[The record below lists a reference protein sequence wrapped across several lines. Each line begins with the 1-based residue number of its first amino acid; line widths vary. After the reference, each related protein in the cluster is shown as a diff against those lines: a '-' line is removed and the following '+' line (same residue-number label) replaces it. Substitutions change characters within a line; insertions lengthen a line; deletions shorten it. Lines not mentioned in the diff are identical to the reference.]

1 MLATMHPHEAADSD
15 SFFSQSGDRDGE
27 YHLGFGEDS
36 RPEATIGPDWES
48 IEKGVFG
55 RRQDC
60 DAAPN
65 DETGK
70 RKRIEGEIRALKT
83 TLEWVIQNGM
93 NEENGV
99 MFRILIAG
107 WIYLEWMREM
117 TLTELATMYGKDKQ
131 SFGRWVDDFKLR
143 FPEVR
148 THNMKIE

>member
-1 MLATMHPHEAADSD
+1 LGRIGKASKKACLA
-15 SFFSQSGDRDGE
+15 G
-27 YHLGFGEDS
+27 
-36 RPEATIGPDWES
+36 
-48 IEKGVFG
+48 
-55 RRQDC
+55 
-60 DAAPN
+60 
-65 DETGK
+65 GK
-70 RKRIEGEIRALKT
+70 IVMRHQMTKRIEGEIRALKT

>member
-15 SFFSQSGDRDGE
+15 SFFTQSGDRDGE

-36 RPEATIGPDWES
+36 RPEATVGPDWES
-48 IEKGVFG
+48 IEKGVLG
-55 RRQDC
+55 QQDC
-60 DAAPN
+60 DTAG
-65 DETGK
+65 DETKK

-131 SFGRWVDDFKLR
+131 SFGRWVDDFKRR
-143 FPEVR
+143 FPGLR
-148 THNMKIE
+148 NCHMKE